1 MSQTEVQLIKDA
13 VIVNADVSNSAAIA
27 VSKLSGV
34 MPSAGGTFSGDVSFG
49 DNNITNVGIIA
60 LDTIKGDGDD
70 NTNITFATN
79 DVITFKCGSTS
90 PALTVNTTQ
99 VKIEDGQQ
107 FVAGTGNDLQILH
120 SGGVNQ
126 ILSGGANLKIGTSG
140 ETFALFKNNNAVEL
154 YYDNSKKFETTANGI
169 ELPNNSSLF
178 LGGKI
183 DMTDSASTSTGR
195 ILLGTGDDLQ
205 IYHTGTDSVIDNT
218 TGELQLAS
226 DAVMRF
232 QATEYKFNNAAN
244 TEKVANFFQDGAC
257 ELYFNHSKKFETLTD
272 GVNITGTLKVNGSAF
287 SGGIASL
294 VEDTSP
300 QLGGNLDTNSF
311 EISLDDSHAITFG
324 DSNDLSIQHIGG
336 NYSHIS
342 DSSSLRISSAE
353 IRFRD
358 ANNQHTTLF
367 VDADGATQL
376 YHNTTARFVTS
387 SAGVGMVQSGDKFT
401 WPASSGAGPEIY
413 NGGSSIRDLKINI
426 DNDHKY
432 TLHQNGILY
441 QEGANSSNGGAYTSP
456 HASYPVRVWL
466 SFNDEDNITN
476 GVGGVSSVSDTG
488 TGTFTINFGTS
499 FPDDNYAMTAT
510 SGGQSG
516 TRGDDTCITHG
527 ATNPGTGSIG
537 IRTRKF
543 TDNNFTNS
551 ESAMFIFVR

>member
-13 VIVNADVSNSAAIA
+13 VIVNADVSNSAAID
-27 VSKLSGV
+27 VSKISGALAA
-34 MPSAGGTFSGDVSFG
+34 AGGTITGDVTFDGETAGRDIIFDRSANALEFADNAKAMFGSGDDLQIYHDGSNSF
-49 DNNITNVGIIA
+49 
-60 LDTIKGDGDD
+60 IK
-70 NTNITFATN
+70 
-79 DVITFKCGSTS
+79 
-90 PALTVNTTQ
+90 
-99 VKIEDGQQ
+99 ED
-107 FVAGTGNDLQILH
+107 GTGNLYIFSANLRIENADGSKSYIEA
-120 SGGVNQ
+120 ND
-126 ILSGGANLKIGTSG
+126 GGAT
-140 ETFALFKNNNAVEL
+140 EL
-154 YYDNSKKFETTANGI
+154 YHDGSKKLQTTANGI
-169 ELPNNSSLF
+169 ELPSNQSIF

-195 ILLGTGDDLQ
+195 ILLGTGDDLS
-205 IYHTGTDSVIDNT
+205 IFHNGTNSVIDNI
-218 TGELQLAS
+218 TGELQIAT

-287 SGGIASL
+287 SGGLSSL

-311 EISLDDSHAITFG
+311 EISLDDNHAVTFG

-358 ANNQHTTLF
+358 GNNSHTSFF
-367 VDADGATQL
+367 VDADGITQL
-376 YHNTTARFVTS
+376 YHNTTARFKTS
-387 SAGVGMVQSGDKFT
+387 TSGVGMVVGGDKFT

-413 NGGSSIRDLKINI
+413 NGGSSNRDLKLNI

-456 HASYPVRVWL
+456 QPTYPVRVWL

-476 GVGGVSSVSDTG
+476 GKGGVSSVSDTG
-488 TGTFTINFGTS
+488 TGTFTINFTTS

-516 TRGDDTCITHG
+516 SRGDDTCITHG
-527 ATNPGTGSIG
+527 TTNPGTGSIN

>member
-205 IYHTGTDSVIDNT
+205 IYHTGTDAVIDNT

-358 ANNQHTTLF
+358 GNNQHTTFF
-367 VDADGATQL
+367 VDADGGTQL

-387 SAGVGMVQSGDKFT
+387 ASGVSMVQSGDKFV

>member
-13 VIVNADVSNSAAIA
+13 VIVNADVSNSAAID
-27 VSKLSGV
+27 VSKISGAL
-34 MPSAGGTFSGDVSFG
+34 PAAGGTITGDVTFDGQTAGRDIIFDRSANALEFADNAKAMFGSGDDLQIYHDGSNSFIQE
-49 DNNITNVGIIA
+49 N
-60 LDTIKGDGDD
+60 
-70 NTNITFATN
+70 
-79 DVITFKCGSTS
+79 
-90 PALTVNTTQ
+90 
-99 VKIEDGQQ
+99 
-107 FVAGTGNDLQILH
+107 GTGNLYIF
-120 SGGVNQ
+120 S
-126 ILSGGANLKIGTSG
+126 ANLRIENADGSKSYIEGNDG
-140 ETFALFKNNNAVEL
+140 GAVEL
-154 YYDNSKKFETTANGI
+154 YHNGSKKLETTANGI
-169 ELPNNSSLF
+169 ELSSNSSLF

-195 ILLGTGDDLQ
+195 ILLGTGDDLS
-205 IYHTGTDSVIDNT
+205 IYHDGTHSVIDNI
-218 TGELQLAS
+218 TGELQIAT
-226 DAVMRF
+226 DGIMRF

-287 SGGIASL
+287 SGGLSSL

-300 QLGGNLDTNSF
+300 QLGGNLDTNSH
-311 EISLDDSHAITFG
+311 EIRLDDDHAVTFG
-324 DSNDLSIQHIGG
+324 DSNDLAIQHISGA

-342 DSSSLRISSAE
+342 DSTNLRISSSE

-358 ANNQHTTLF
+358 GNNNNTSFF

-376 YHNTTARFVTS
+376 YHNHTARLVTS
-387 SAGVGMVQSGDKFT
+387 SVGVALVQSGDQIN
-401 WPASSGAGPEIY
+401 WPATSGAGPQVY
-413 NGGSSIRDLKINI
+413 NGGSSSRDLRINI

-456 HASYPVRVWL
+456 QPSYPVRVWL

-516 TRGDDTCITHG
+516 SRGDDTCITHG